1 MIVGFIVYDV
11 CFVVLAA
18 LGYGGAIA
26 AGLWLHAALAPLVP
40 ALVAWSAASLGGLGT
55 LIAEVGASSA
65 LCPRLRPGRHPL
77 LRGAVF
83 YGWIFRS
90 LLRRI
95 LFIPGLRHILLTSH
109 TLRWLSLRALGARVA
124 FDSNFAPDVDLT
136 EPSLLEVGAGAVIGM
151 RAAIVGHYVIDG
163 VLHLAPVRIGAGA
176 LIGAD
181 VGVFPGVTVE
191 RGAVVKPRSTLGAG
205 VTIGAGADVG
215 LDCLIENG
223 AVVGA
228 GARIAARSRVP
239 ARSIVADGQ
248 RWPDDPPALAPPLT
262 ETNP

>member
-1 MIVGFIVYDV
+1 MIVGFIIYDV
-11 CFVVLAA
+11 CLVLLAA

-26 AGLWLHAALAPLVP
+26 AGLRIEAALASFVP
-40 ALVAWSAASLGGLGT
+40 ALVAWTVAAIGGLIM
-55 LIAEVGASSA
+55 LIAEIGLLSA
-65 LCPRLRPGRHPL
+65 LCPRLRPGRYPL

-90 LLRRI
+90 MLRRI

-124 FDSNFAPDVDLT
+124 FDANFAPDVDVT
-136 EPSLLEVGAGAVIGM
+136 EPSLLEVGAGAIVGM
-151 RAAIVGHYVIDG
+151 RAAIVGHYVLDG

-191 RGAVVKPRSTLGAG
+191 RGAVVKPRSTLGVG
-205 VTIGAGADVG
+205 VTIGEGADVG

-223 AVVGA
+223 AAIGA
-228 GARIAARSRVP
+228 GARVAARSRVP
-239 ARSIVADGQ
+239 ARSIVAEGQ
-248 RWPDDPPALAPPLT
+248 RWPDEPPSLAPLLE
-262 ETNP
+262 ETIA